1 MKDWSLLLLPRGHRE
16 GREGGWEKGRGSAP
30 RDASS
35 LQPKPRVSSSWILF
49 GFFMISPSPPRVR
62 KIREKKSRER
72 ERRKESRISDDRSIQ
87 SSPLREE
94 KRNNLTTISGS
105 DYLRPGSFWEERRLS
120 REKCAVIIRKI
131 YHRAPLGRAR
141 DTRGKGKS

>member
-1 MKDWSLLLLPRGHRE
+1 MKDWSLLLLPRGHCE
-16 GREGGWEKGRGSAP
+16 GREGGWEKGIRATGCLLLATETEGIIQLDTF
-30 RDASS
+30 R
-35 LQPKPRVSSSWILF
+35 ILYDP
-49 GFFMISPSPPRVR
+49 PSPPWVR

>member
-16 GREGGWEKGRGSAP
+16 GEGKGQRLRATGCLLLATETEGIVQLDTF
-30 RDASS
+30 R
-35 LQPKPRVSSSWILF
+35 ILYDP
-49 GFFMISPSPPRVR
+49 PSPPWVR

-141 DTRGKGKS
+141 DTRGKSKS